1 MAVVFGT
8 GNTSVHYNGGDDP
21 EYTLPDADWAWMMAV
36 RSDILSS
43 GFQYVLSTNQFV
55 KVPGINVF
63 FNSPGDSTM
72 GVYGNSPPQSAND
85 PPLLGQWRILYL
97 TRRSGNV
104 YVGST
109 TIGPVPSSY
118 ETLVA
123 NVAGTTSNGL
133 GLIFGGRYDLDVAR
147 FFRGSASWLTLV
159 KGSGITSPEVANIA
173 KGQDRLLSSSVAPN
187 IALLWEFTDHTA
199 ATVIDSI
206 NGKVLT
212 RVGTMAGTTTDPLIL
227 TPSVG
232 IVSIFEND
240 KARQYLSSNG
250 YANYWTYNDALL
262 AFLRDYH
269 STTVGT
275 LPDLLSSY
283 IKMNGTY
290 FP

>member
-8 GNTSVHYNGGDDP
+8 GNTSVHYSGGDDP
-21 EYTLPDADWAWMMAV
+21 EYTLPDSDWAWMMAV
-36 RSDILSS
+36 RSDIISS
-43 GFQYVLSTNQFV
+43 GNQYVLSTNNFV
-55 KVPGINVF
+55 VVPSINVYF
-63 FNSPGDSTM
+63 VAPVDRITGI
-72 GVYGNSPPQSAND
+72 YGSSPPISATGS
-85 PPLLGQWRILYL
+85 PLVGQWNILYL

-104 YVGST
+104 YVGMT
-109 TIGPVPSSY
+109 TVDPVPSSY
-118 ETLVA
+118 EALVG
-123 NVAGTTSNGL
+123 NVAGTTSDGL
-133 GLIFGGRYDLDVAR
+133 GLIVGGRYDLDSLR
-147 FFRGSASWLTLV
+147 FFRGSISWLTLV
-159 KGSGITSPEVANIA
+159 KGSGITSTEVANIA

-227 TPSVG
+227 TPSVDL
-232 IVSIFEND
+232 VNIFEND